1 MRRPLVCVMLYN
13 LPSKSISAE
22 NTHLVRKGKYHCTA
36 DLLQEASLYTKTS
49 PCEVSDYFLI

>member
-49 PCEVSDYFLI
+49 PCEVSDY